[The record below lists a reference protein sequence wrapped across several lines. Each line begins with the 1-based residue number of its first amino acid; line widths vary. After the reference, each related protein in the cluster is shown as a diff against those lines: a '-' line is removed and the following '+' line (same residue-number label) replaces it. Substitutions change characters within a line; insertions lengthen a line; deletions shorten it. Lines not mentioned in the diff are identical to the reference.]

1 MELHQSKYT
10 LYDTKLCLQNGGVV
24 LCPSEWCHNEHFLVV
39 SSSSALAWFFVAE
52 AEAKVQQQLGDLQ
65 AEVSDL
71 QSKLYEADTRERMT
85 RAKLENAEHEVCLM
99 RIYFRTEL
107 RKRDFIVKA
116 WLNCEHCLVVRCY

>member
-1 MELHQSKYT
+1 M
-10 LYDTKLCLQNGGVV
+10 
-24 LCPSEWCHNEHFLVV
+24 V

-116 WLNCEHCLVVRCY
+116 